1 MIKTKQLLI
10 IGNAR
15 EMKEIKGET
24 IDFVVT
30 SPPYWNLKKYGN
42 SDASKSYEEYINLI
56 RDVLVEV
63 YRVLRPGKFACINVG
78 TAVSKEEMKHIPSD
92 VINIMKNL
100 GFTYKKEIIWVK
112 PKGTQGLWQRGTT
125 KFLKKMPYPGSLNI
139 NIMHEYILIF
149 QKNGEFKILMNEKNK
164 LPEDFIKQVCW
175 SVWEM
180 RVSNTKG
187 HPAAFP
193 DELPKRLIQLYT
205 VEGDCV
211 LDPFGGSGT
220 VMKVARDLNRNSI
233 IYEINSD
240 YLPLIKKTSEWNK
253 QGLFARHTYKI
264 ILRKKSEKG
273 NG

>member
-10 IGNAR
+10 IGDSR
-15 EMKEIKGET
+15 KMKEIKSET

-42 SDASKSYEEYINLI
+42 GDVNKSYEEYINLI

-63 YRVLRPGKFACINVG
+63 CRALKPGKFACINVG
-78 TAVSKEEMKHIPSD
+78 TAVSNEEMKHIPSD

-100 GFTYKKEIIWVK
+100 GLAYKKEIIWVK

-149 QKNGEFKILMNEKNK
+149 QKNGEFKISTNEKSE
-164 LPEDFIKQVCW
+164 LPEEFIKQVCW

-180 RVSNTKG
+180 RVSKTKG
-187 HPAAFP
+187 HPAPFP

-205 VEGDCV
+205 VEEDCV

-220 VMKVARDLNRNSI
+220 VMKVARDLNRNSV

-240 YLPLIKKTSEWNK
+240 YLPLIKKTVEWNK

-264 ILRKKSEKG
+264 ILGKKSKKV